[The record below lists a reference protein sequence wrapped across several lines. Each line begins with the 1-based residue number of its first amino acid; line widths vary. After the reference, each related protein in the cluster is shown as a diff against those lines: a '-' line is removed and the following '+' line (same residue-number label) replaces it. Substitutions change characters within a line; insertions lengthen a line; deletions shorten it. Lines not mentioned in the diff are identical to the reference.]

1 MSDYLPATGESDD
14 GHSDKPAGENSYAN
28 QQGFLLHGLGVFQD
42 SLFVL
47 HNDPL
52 VGNISIRVMKQ
63 YGVLESWTN
72 LFTSDFG
79 RGAYVRFIGLKG
91 NGDVLLTKNERLIS
105 VDIKTRKVKYLGV
118 HGHAFCVNTC
128 TESVVLIDKVN
139 GGVGEQACIVAID
152 IYSLKEGC
160 WRNLSVSGPV
170 LPLCCDSSQVS
181 LNGTIHWLSGGG
193 NFPGPFIVTFNLGT
207 QVFSL
212 MELPRSLVYKKA
224 PRRLSIAVFQDSLFV
239 FENDYYG
246 KVSIW
251 MMKQYGAVESWTNLF
266 SLDFDRESSVKVIG
280 WKRNGEVL
288 LTKDEEMVSVDIK
301 TQEFKNVG
309 MRGYDEPFC
318 VNVYTESLVLIDKVH
333 GGFGKQA
340 RSSLLQAPR
349 TEFEEPRKL

>member
-1 MSDYLPATGESDD
+1 MDASFPFIHT
-14 GHSDKPAGENSYAN
+14 PFPP
-28 QQGFLLHGLGVFQD
+28 Q
-42 SLFVL
+42 
-47 HNDPL
+47 
-52 VGNISIRVMKQ
+52 
-63 YGVLESWTN
+63 
-72 LFTSDFG
+72 LFTQSSHSKPNLQFNVNVVRHLHSSIVSTAENCFTFLDTFASPNPLLDKIFHFFSSHFHNFSQCALGFG
-79 RGAYVRFIGLKG
+79 LDSTNNDYKVVRI
-91 NGDVLLTKNERLIS
+91 V
-105 VDIKTRKVKYLGV
+105 YLYD
-118 HGHAFCVNTC
+118 
-128 TESVVLIDKVN
+128 S
-139 GGVGEQACIVAID
+139 IVEID

-266 SLDFDRESSVKVIG
+266 GLDFDREGSVKVIG

-333 GGFGKQA
+333 GGFGEQA

-349 TEFEEPRKL
+349 TELEEPRKL